1 MTQPEQ
7 SGLAPSRDTGKFRV
21 LVVDDDADA
30 ATGVQELLE
39 MEGHSVAV
47 AHDGTN
53 ALRAAVMM
61 NPDMALVDLRLKG
74 EWGLDVVHALR
85 SNLPDIVAV
94 MMTGESDSS
103 MVIRALREGIYD
115 YLTKP
120 FEPEHLLGV
129 VARSAEKVRLQLE
142 RQHML
147 DELSAARDKAEL
159 ASRSKTEFLT
169 RLSGELGEQF
179 NGVTKL
185 ASMISKQ
192 QFGPIEHPN
201 YVKAASGVADGCR
214 RLSRVMMWIGELGQ
228 LEAGTMPIERSEFQ
242 LREVV
247 ENVLKI
253 FQQTL
258 ANKHITADIKVSPDI
273 PALYSDST
281 HFARIL
287 GHLLSNATKF
297 TGNGGTIAVSAI
309 VDGFGELRIDVADSG
324 IGMAPDDLDLAMAP
338 FGRLHCSQGHDPFGV
353 GLGLPLASKF
363 TRLLG
368 GQMTV
373 ESTLGQGTRVR
384 LKFARGAI
392 LQDAHQQQ
400 AG

>member
-1 MTQPEQ
+1 MSQADSAGLSP
-7 SGLAPSRDTGKFRV
+7 SGDTGKFRV

-39 MEGHSVAV
+39 MEGHTVAV

-61 NPDMALVDLRLKG
+61 TPDMALVDLRLKG
-74 EWGLDVVHALR
+74 EWGLDVVQALR
-85 SNLPDIVAV
+85 SKFPDIVAV
-94 MMTGESDSS
+94 IMTGESDSS

-129 VARSAEKVRLQLE
+129 VDRGAEKVRLQRE
-142 RQHML
+142 RRHML

-179 NGVTKL
+179 TGIVKL
-185 ASMISKQ
+185 ASMISDQ
-192 QFGPIEHPN
+192 QFGAIEHPN
-201 YVKAASGVADGCR
+201 YVKAAGGVAEGCR
-214 RLSRVMMWIGELGQ
+214 RLSRIMMWIGELGQ
-228 LEAGTMPIERSEFQ
+228 LEAGTMPIERGEFQ
-242 LREVV
+242 LRDVV
-247 ENVLKI
+247 EKV
-253 FQQTL
+253 FRVFEHTL
-258 ANKHITADIKVSPDI
+258 ANKHITTDIKISPDM
-273 PALYSDST
+273 PALNSDST

-287 GHLLSNATKF
+287 GHLVSNAAKF

-309 VDGFGELRIDVADSG
+309 VDGFGELRIDVADNG
-324 IGMAPDDLDLAMAP
+324 IGMSSDDIDLAMAP
-338 FGRLHCSQGHDPFGV
+338 FGRLHSSEGHDPFGV
-353 GLGLPLASKF
+353 GLGLPLAGKF

-368 GQMTV
+368 GRMTLD
-373 ESTLGQGTRVR
+373 SRLGQGTHVQMQ
-384 LKFARGAI
+384 FPRGTV
-392 LQDAHQQQ
+392 LQDAPMQK